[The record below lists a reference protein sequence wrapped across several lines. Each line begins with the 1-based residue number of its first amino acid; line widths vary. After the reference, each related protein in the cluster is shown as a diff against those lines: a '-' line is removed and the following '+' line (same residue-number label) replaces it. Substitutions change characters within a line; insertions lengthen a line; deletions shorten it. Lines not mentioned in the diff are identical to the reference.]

1 MKRKRIELLS
11 RHDRVAITEEEGEI
25 KINERE
31 REKKTKTK
39 RNEGR
44 QRLKLFWP
52 FFYSLCIIIRPL
64 SHRLSKLLFSYLDEP
79 CIKQWVNGELDPGEL
94 DPAR

>member
-52 FFYSLCIIIRPL
+52 QPFFYSNR
-64 SHRLSKLLFSYLDEP
+64 
-79 CIKQWVNGELDPGEL
+79 
-94 DPAR
+94 